1 MKVIV
6 ITNQVPPKIKDLIE
20 INDEDYVIVVDG
32 AFDSVL
38 KQKIKIDLVV
48 GDFDS
53 VKNVKKLKKYKLHQ
67 LEKEKDETDTKVAI
81 DLAYSMS
88 QHVIL
93 IGGIQGNRIEHF
105 LANLTIFK
113 QYNNLLIID
122 NNSKIYLLSKG
133 KHLIEK
139 NNYISFFG
147 YNEAIISLENF
158 KYPLKQYQLN
168 NFDPLCISN
177 EVNNIYGE
185 VHIYS
190 GQVIVIE
197 TKK

>member
-53 VKNVKKLKKYKLHQ
+53 VKNVRKLKKYKLHQ

-81 DLAYSMS
+81 DLAYTMS